1 MSKENFKIAENIV
14 NSFEARVQVV
24 QAIADDTQK
33 LLLNF
38 RNQRERMSQELKEA
52 LSQRESL
59 RKKDFDKM
67 MADILTVQ
75 SMRERNIT
83 KVLVDFQEQEMK
95 VLNNLKAMLE
105 KGEKLRLRD
114 FKKTLVKIRE
124 GQEARQKET
133 PLRIDQE
140 MNQMRQEVQDML
152 ENFKKERQGASAEWA
167 NLLALITEKR
177 KLMASPVRVESY
189 DEKNGQM

>member
-14 NSFEARVQVV
+14 SSFEARVQVV

-83 KVLVDFQEQEMK
+83 NVLVDFQEQEMK

-114 FKKTLVKIRE
+114 FKKTLIKIRE
-124 GQEARQKET
+124 EQEVRQKET

-140 MNQMRQEVQDML
+140 MNQMRQEVQNML
-152 ENFKKERQGASAEWA
+152 ENFKKERQGAATEWA

-177 KLMASPVRVESY
+177 KLMAAPIRVESY